1 MRWTSKS
8 ARRGGGNDAPI
19 LVDGNKRIVAGHGRH
34 EAAKLL
40 KLATAPVIRL
50 AHQDRSAD
58 SYKRPPQLTAPASN
72 LPPHLNF
79 GRPVELI
86 PLDQLRPWSRNART
100 HSQKQIGQ
108 IAQSIRRFG
117 FTNPVLIDGENRI
130 LAGHGRV
137 EAARTLG
144 MAAAP
149 CLRFDHL
156 SIQEKRAYVLADNK
170 LALNAGWDE
179 ELLAL
184 ELKELMA
191 GRYRLWS
198 STSPASRSPRSTS

>member
-1 MRWTSKS
+1 M
-8 ARRGGGNDAPI
+8 
-19 LVDGNKRIVAGHGRH
+19 
-34 EAAKLL
+34 
-40 KLATAPVIRL
+40 
-50 AHQDRSAD
+50 
-58 SYKRPPQLTAPASN
+58 TAPASN

-86 PLDQLRPWSRNART
+86 PLDQLRPWARNART
-100 HSQKQIGQ
+100 HSKKQIGQ

-156 SIQEKRAYVLADNK
+156 PIQEKRAYILADNK

-184 ELKELMA
+184 DLFGGSGSTNIAAHKTGRRARVCELDPIYCDRILRRWEVFAKDDAELIGCGLARA
-191 GRYRLWS
+191 GERGDGG
-198 STSPASRSPRSTS
+198 